1 MSLAFMRGNVNRFF
15 IAFFEN
21 GSYCSHLTA
30 REGEMKTLIFGVP
43 LTVVFL
49 ASILTISDVHPV
61 KAQGGN
67 TFVIAATSGYGVEDC
82 LGEGGECGRVVAD
95 AWCEAHG
102 QGAALKFGEEN
113 ESGVLIAGRRPYFI
127 TCGE

>member
-1 MSLAFMRGNVNRFF
+1 
-15 IAFFEN
+15 
-21 GSYCSHLTA
+21 
-30 REGEMKTLIFGVP
+30 MKTLIFGIP
-43 LTVVFL
+43 LTVVL
-49 ASILTISDVHPV
+49 ATIVIIGDSLPI
-61 KAQGGN
+61 KAQGAN

-102 QGAALKFGEEN
+102 QGAALKFGQEN
-113 ESGVLIAGRRPYFI
+113 ESGVLIARGPYFI

>member
-1 MSLAFMRGNVNRFF
+1 MKTRFF
-15 IAFFEN
+15 AI
-21 GSYCSHLTA
+21 CP
-30 REGEMKTLIFGVP
+30 MKVA
-43 LTVVFL
+43 VAL
-49 ASILTISDVHPV
+49 ALGMASGHPSE
-61 KAQGGN
+61 AHEPN

-102 QGAALKFGEEN
+102 RGAALKFGQDLEFGASSN
-113 ESGVLIAGRRPYFI
+113 GPGPYFI

>member
-1 MSLAFMRGNVNRFF
+1 
-15 IAFFEN
+15 
-21 GSYCSHLTA
+21 
-30 REGEMKTLIFGVP
+30 MKTLIFGIP
-43 LTVVFL
+43 LTVVL
-49 ASILTISDVHPV
+49 VNVLTIGDIHPS
-61 KAQGGN
+61 KAQGAN

-102 QGAALKFGEEN
+102 QGAALKFGQDN
-113 ESGVLIAGRRPYFI
+113 ESGDLMAGRRPYFI